1 MGTMVRVEV
10 VGASAASRD
19 QHNIDAAIDR
29 AFDWFRRV
37 EAACSRFDD
46 SSDLRQAC
54 ARTGQAVPV
63 SDLVFEAVAFAV
75 AVAEE
80 SGGAFDPAIG
90 GEMAARGFDRDY
102 RTGEHVSAT
111 TGRATYRD
119 IQLDATKRTITLM
132 RPLVIDLG
140 AVAKGLAID
149 LAARELSECRGFA
162 VDAGGDV
169 FVGGVNGQGE
179 PWSVGVRHP
188 RLHDALIASVR
199 VSGSAVCTSGDYER
213 VTEQGHHLIDARRH
227 EPAADL
233 ASVTV
238 VAPSAMVADAL
249 ATAAF
254 ALGRDD
260 GLRLLE
266 RHDVQGLFITT
277 GLECLRTREFPG

>member
-1 MGTMVRVEV
+1 
-10 VGASAASRD
+10 
-19 QHNIDAAIDR
+19 
-29 AFDWFRRV
+29 
-37 EAACSRFDD
+37 
-46 SSDLRQAC
+46 
-54 ARTGQAVPV
+54 V
-63 SDLVFEAVAFAV
+63 SDLVFEAVGFAV

-102 RTGEHVSAT
+102 VTGARASET
-111 TGRATYRD
+111 TGNATYRD
-119 IQLDATKRTITLM
+119 IQLDARARTITVTQ
-132 RPLVIDLG
+132 PLVIDLG

-149 LAARELSECRGFA
+149 LAARELGESAGFA
-162 VDAGGDV
+162 IDAGGDV
-169 FVGGVNGQGE
+169 FVGGTNIQGE

-188 RLHDALIASVR
+188 RLHDALIASVH

-227 EPAADL
+227 EPATEL

-254 ALGRDD
+254 ALGRED

-266 RHDVQGLFITT
+266 RHAVEGLFVTT
-277 GLECLRTREFPG
+277 ALECVKTTEFPG